1 MGEARHSNLERDMCD
16 TYCIRCIMKRIVE
29 SGVAAS
35 ASGVTSYASGVTTFA
50 SSVTAFASGVTAFAG
65 RPTFRQIH
73 FGPNGF
79 RPMLFS
85 SYPGFVQSTF
95 VQDLYSSILF
105 SSNFS
110 PFPFFVIKKQ
120 KLQILRISVDT
131 LFRFVAR
138 FARVRIEDSSL
149 NRCALNGIQRDF
161 FGGDFFRGD
170 FDVS

>member
-85 SYPGFVQSTF
+85 SYPGFVN
-95 VQDLYSSILF
+95 LLSSKTYILPF
-105 SSNFS
+105 CFRPILVHFLILSNKNKS
-110 PFPFFVIKKQ
+110 
-120 KLQILRISVDT
+120 
-131 LFRFVAR
+131 
-138 FARVRIEDSSL
+138 
-149 NRCALNGIQRDF
+149 
-161 FGGDFFRGD
+161 
-170 FDVS
+170 